1 MVSKIWYGAF
11 LVILL
16 ASCSMPV
23 GPNNSQN
30 GSPILRITPAQTDTP
45 LIIDTLAPTSSATPA
60 ASPSPTAT
68 PKPNDYIVIAQLNLW
83 YFGSGCYGGFEA
95 FDCSGKRSTPFE
107 PALGHTYTSSNP
119 QVIKQQID
127 WAADY
132 GVDAFSLEWTTPSGV
147 GGSLEDNI
155 DNAFL
160 KAPNLNRIRWCIY
173 DDFVLRLDQTK
184 DLGVDISKG
193 IDLNNPKVYDT
204 FVSDFGHFAE
214 KYFGQPQYLKIDGR
228 PVITLFADW
237 NYQGNLAGAIKDA
250 RAAAAKLGYD
260 VYIVGEEMRAD
271 RFDAS
276 RVALFDATTSFNFA
290 NPGVPDQTDM
300 GKEAVVLDKFMKSWI
315 SKLQGLKVT
324 GRNDPV
330 GFEPSFGPQEDSRLF
345 APPSN
350 QIYVP
355 ALSKDQVTAMATV
368 ARDNAEPVGSLGQ
381 KLVWVNTWNDW
392 AEATTIEPT
401 ADLGP
406 KYPAGNYGF
415 DFLEVIRDVFGPEV
429 FPPN

>member
-1 MVSKIWYGAF
+1 MASKLSRVCCSAVAI
-11 LVILL
+11 VLL
-16 ASCSMPV
+16 AACSSPS
-23 GPNNSQN
+23 GPGASKN
-30 GSPILRITPAQTDTP
+30 GSPASTSAI
-45 LIIDTLAPTSSATPA
+45 APTGSASPVATPPPS
-60 ASPSPTAT
+60 AST
-68 PKPNDYIVIAQLNLW
+68 KPNVNVVIAQLNLW
-83 YFGSGCYGGFEA
+83 YHGPGCYGGFEA
-95 FDCSGKRSTPFE
+95 YDCSGKRTTPFE
-107 PALGHTYTSSNP
+107 PALGHTYSSDDP
-119 QVIKQQID
+119 KVIAQQIN

-132 GVDAFSLEWTTPSGV
+132 GVDAFSLEWTTPSEV
-147 GGSLEDNI
+147 RGSLEPTI
-155 DNAFL
+155 DNSFL

-173 DDFVLRLDQTK
+173 DDFVLRLDQTH
-184 DLGVDISKG
+184 DLGVDINTG
-193 IDLNNPKVYDT
+193 IDFNNPKVYDT
-204 FVSDFGHFAE
+204 FVADFDHFAQ

-250 RAAAAKLGYD
+250 RAAAAKDGYD

-271 RFDAS
+271 KFDAG

-290 NPGVPDQTDM
+290 NPGLPDKADM
-300 GKEAVVLDKFMKSWI
+300 GQQAVAMDGFYKDWKSKI
-315 SKLQGLKVT
+315 QGLKVV
-324 GRNDPV
+324 GRDDLV
-330 GFEPSFGPQEDSRLF
+330 GFEPSFGAQEDSRLF

-355 ALSKDQVTAMATV
+355 ALSKDQVIAMATV

-381 KLVWVNTWNDW
+381 KLIWVNTWNDW
-392 AEATTIEPT
+392 AEGTTIEPT

-415 DFLEVIRDVFGPEV
+415 DFLEVMRQVFGPEV